1 MKTLSAITL
10 LLFLSACAGQERRQ
24 DRRED
29 RRSEVQST
37 QQVAAIQAVEHAIR
51 YV

>member
-1 MKTLSAITL
+1 MKTVSAITL

-29 RRSEVQST
+29 RRSEVQSI
-37 QQVAAIQAVEHAIR
+37 QQVAASHAVEIGILQG
-51 YV
+51 